1 VDVESRGGGTSR
13 SGSDDDDAA
22 SFPDLGRVFSNNPKL
37 PPVKAKVGDPAQKV
51 VSVYSVDVSDEET
64 AAPSPRAKRP
74 YMRRPVMGEARRPPP
89 SQAAGGKNG
98 GHKAPEAVM
107 G

>member
-1 VDVESRGGGTSR
+1 MDVESRSGGTAD
-13 SGSDDDDAA
+13 SGSGDDDAA
-22 SFPDLGRVFSNNPKL
+22 SFPDLRRVFSNNPKS
-37 PPVKAKVGDPAQKV
+37 PPVKAKEGDPAQKA

-64 AAPSPRAKRP
+64 VAPGPRAKRP
-74 YMRRPVMGEARRPPP
+74 YMRRPAMGEARRPPP
-89 SQAAGGKNG
+89 SQTAGGKNG